1 MNRKTLLLSAVPL
14 SLLFVMRCATSS
26 ANDFEYIANP
36 PHVLATSAKVLPKPA
51 GSGAYCQPVPGLPD
65 PGLCGYVPSVIQ
77 QAYDFPATLDGSG
90 QTIVIVDAYGSPTIR
105 NDLAIFDSAF
115 GIPAPPSFTIVC
127 SPSGCPTFHVNSS
140 KQSSNQVGWSLE
152 TSLDVEYAHAMAPGA
167 NIVLVV
173 ASSSYGDAINAA
185 ETKAIASYPGSVM
198 SQSFGIP
205 EYLVSANDGQFLQAA
220 RNYQAAEAAG
230 ITVLA
235 SAGDSGATNGAGF
248 ANAGFPASDPLV
260 TAVGG
265 TEGLPFPDGLTT
277 CSASGCS
284 YGGEQVWNENEPA
297 IGLVAATGGAPSLFF
312 PAPSYQAALG
322 LGVRTTPDVAY
333 NAAVNGGVFVYW
345 GSVPSG
351 AGFYFV
357 GGTSA
362 ASPQWAA
369 IIALANQLSAEEG
382 YGPLG
387 FVNPGLYQ
395 LAQTSA
401 YASDFHDITTG
412 NNQLAGTPVGFSAAA
427 GWDDASGW
435 GTPDVSKLVPDL
447 VACVKTTSCP

>member
-65 PGLCGYVPSVIQ
+65 PGLCGYFPSVIR

-127 SPSGCPTFHVNSS
+127 SPSGCPTFHVDSS

-185 ETKAIASYPGSVM
+185 EAKAIASYPGSVM

-205 EYLVSANDGQFLQAA
+205 EYLVSANDAQFLQAE

-265 TEGLPFPDGLTT
+265 TEGLPYPDGLTT

-369 IIALANQLSAEEG
+369 IIALANQLSVEEG
-382 YGPLG
+382 HGPLG

-395 LAQTSA
+395 LAQTSS

-447 VACVKTTSCP
+447 VACVKTMSCP